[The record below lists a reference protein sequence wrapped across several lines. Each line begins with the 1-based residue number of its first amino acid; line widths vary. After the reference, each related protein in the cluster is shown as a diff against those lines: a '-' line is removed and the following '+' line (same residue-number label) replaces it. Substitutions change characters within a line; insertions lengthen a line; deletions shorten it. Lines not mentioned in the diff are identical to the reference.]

1 MTQDDDNLENS
12 ALDWSPDQMRRLGYA
27 VVDAVVA
34 RHAGL
39 RESAPWRGGD
49 RSELEALFREP
60 CPEEGRDPAGVL
72 ARATEEI
79 LPLAGRIDH
88 PRFMAFVPASP
99 VWPAILADWLTT
111 GFNIF
116 QGTWLGGAGPSQIE
130 LVVLDWFRD
139 WLGMPQGAGG
149 LFTSGGS
156 AANLT
161 AVVAAR
167 HRAVG
172 PFAGSGGR
180 PGPDPRSFRAYV
192 SAQAHS
198 SVGRAL
204 RIAGI
209 SSEAV
214 RWIPVDDGLRMR
226 PDALREA
233 MARDRDA
240 GLLPGLV
247 VGNGGATNTGIVDPL
262 NTLGAEARAHGAW
275 FHVDAAY
282 GGFAIL
288 APGGP
293 ELLSGIGEADSVT
306 LDPHKWLFQ
315 PYECGCLMV
324 RDPKDLESAFR
335 VSAEYLQDTELG
347 LEHVN
352 FGDRGLQLTRSFRA
366 LKVWVTLQTLGR
378 RALAQAV
385 ADAIEQAEHAAERIR
400 EEARL
405 RVLAEPSMSIVCFQ
419 AVPTDASERDGESLD
434 SFNQAIQDQVVSEGT
449 AMISSTRIGGRFALR
464 LCVLNH
470 RTTRDDVDAVLDRII
485 ALASGTGTS
494 DLPAQVTVPLTKG
507 KGPDA
512 LPTADPAGGLPA

>member
-1 MTQDDDNLENS
+1 MTQDDDRPEGD
-12 ALDWSPDQMRRLGYA
+12 ALDWSPDRMRELGYA

-39 RESAPWRGGD
+39 RDSAPWRGGD
-49 RSELEALFREP
+49 RAELEALFREP
-60 CPEEGRDPAGVL
+60 CPEEGRDVAGVL

-79 LPLAGRIDH
+79 LPRAGRIDH

-130 LVVLDWFRD
+130 LVVLDWFRE
-139 WLGMPQGAGG
+139 WLGMPEGAGG

-172 PFAGSGGR
+172 PSSGGSAM
-180 PGPDPRSFRAYV
+180 GGGDPRAFRAYV

-204 RIAGI
+204 RIAGVPD
-209 SSEAV
+209 EAV

-226 PDALREA
+226 SDALRKA
-233 MARDRDA
+233 MVADREA
-240 GLLPGLV
+240 GLVPGLV

-262 NTLGAEARAHGAW
+262 EALGAEARAHGAW

-288 APGGP
+288 APGGS
-293 ELLSGIGEADSVT
+293 ELLAGIGAADSVT

-324 RDPKDLESAFR
+324 RDPRALEAAFR

-366 LKVWVTLQTLGR
+366 LKVWVTLQSIGR
-378 RALAQAV
+378 KALAEAVGEAIRQA
-385 ADAIEQAEHAAERIR
+385 DQAAERIR
-400 EEARL
+400 SEPNL

-419 AVPTDASERDGESLD
+419 AVPPVTGRSGDGVTEGEALDA
-434 SFNQAIQDQVVSEGT
+434 FNQSIQDRIVAEGT

-464 LCVLNH
+464 LCILNH
-470 RTTRDDVDAVLDRII
+470 RTTRADVDAVLDRIV
-485 ALASGTGTS
+485 ALAAQAPPGA
-494 DLPAQVTVPLTKG
+494 PA
-507 KGPDA
+507 
-512 LPTADPAGGLPA
+512 